1 MTLFPLLR
9 RLVREFFLVYKRFS
23 GIFELGEI
31 AYGNAWR
38 EGGREGGG
46 CRVMEC
52 DLGWSGWGFFVP
64 RPFFS
69 FEISESY
76 YLGRGV
82 S

>member
-1 MTLFPLLR
+1 M
-9 RLVREFFLVYKRFS
+9 
-23 GIFELGEI
+23 G
-31 AYGNAWR
+31 
-38 EGGREGGG
+38 
-46 CRVMEC
+46 C

-76 YLGRGV
+76 YFLGRGV